1 MTKTTASF
9 KYNICIYLSIKSNTI
24 TYLMYF
30 YIIMLVITYK
40 YFFKIFYIDIYI
52 TRDDKWTG
60 HKKFEQLLVSLY
72 RIENCVSNCVGIFP
86 DQPSFL
92 TNC

>member
-1 MTKTTASF
+1 
-9 KYNICIYLSIKSNTI
+9 
-24 TYLMYF
+24 MYF

-40 YFFKIFYIDIYI
+40 YFLKIFYIDIYI
-52 TRDDKWTG
+52 NRDDKWTG

>member
-1 MTKTTASF
+1 
-9 KYNICIYLSIKSNTI
+9 
-24 TYLMYF
+24 
-30 YIIMLVITYK
+30 MLVITYK

-86 DQPSFL
+86 DQ
-92 TNC
+92 